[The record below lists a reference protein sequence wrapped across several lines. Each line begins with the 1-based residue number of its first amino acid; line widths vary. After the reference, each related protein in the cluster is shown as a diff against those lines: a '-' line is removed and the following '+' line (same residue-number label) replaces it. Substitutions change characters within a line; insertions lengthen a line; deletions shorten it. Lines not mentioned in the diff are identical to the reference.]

1 MDFEEIYRRYF
12 HDIYCYILGMSK
24 NCDIAE
30 EVTQETFF
38 KALKAVKKYDD
49 RGNITAWLFSI
60 ARNTYFTLCRKK
72 HISLNEDILC
82 ENADESEDVLQKLID
97 DENAEK
103 IQKILNETDM
113 PYKEV
118 FKLRVFGN
126 LQFKEIGRVFGKSES
141 WARVTFYRAKLK
153 IREMLE
159 EE

>member
-1 MDFEEIYRRYF
+1 
-12 HDIYCYILGMSK
+12 MSK

-49 RGNITAWLFSI
+49 RENITAWLFSI

-97 DENAEK
+97 DENVEK
-103 IQKILNETDM
+103 IQKIC
-113 PYKEV
+113 
-118 FKLRVFGN
+118 
-126 LQFKEIGRVFGKSES
+126 EISENY
-141 WARVTFYRAKLK
+141 APDYDAQK
-153 IREMLE
+153 IYQELE
-159 EE
+159 NSEY

>member
-24 NCDIAE
+24 NRDIAE

-38 KALKAVKKYDD
+38 KALKAVRKYDD

-72 HISLNEDILC
+72 HISLNENILC
-82 ENADESEDVLQKLID
+82 ENADEPKDVLQRLID
-97 DENAEK
+97 NENAGK
-103 IQKILNETDM
+103 IQMILDKTDM

-118 FKLRVFGN
+118 FKLRIFGN
-126 LQFKEIGRVFGKSES
+126 LQFKEIGRMFGKSES

-153 IREMLE
+153 IREKME
-159 EE
+159 E

>member
-1 MDFEEIYRRYF
+1 
-12 HDIYCYILGMSK
+12 MSK

-72 HISLNEDILC
+72 HISLNEDIFC
-82 ENADESEDVLQKLID
+82 EKADESEDVLQKLID
-97 DENAEK
+97 DENVEN
-103 IQKILNETDM
+103 IQKILNETDA

-118 FKLRVFGN
+118 FRLRGFGN
-126 LQFKEIGRVFGKSES
+126 LQFKEIGKMFGKSES

-153 IREMLE
+153 IREKLE
-159 EE
+159 EK